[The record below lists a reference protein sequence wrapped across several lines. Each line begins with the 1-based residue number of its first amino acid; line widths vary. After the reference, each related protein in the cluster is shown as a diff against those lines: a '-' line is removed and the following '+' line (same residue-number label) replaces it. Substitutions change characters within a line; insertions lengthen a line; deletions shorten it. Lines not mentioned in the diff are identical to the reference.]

1 MVFFIFVA
9 IIYIHMGEPKKND
22 IKMIVGAIKR
32 SSLKFIPLD
41 KLSRLVGLYP
51 DVISDELVFFD
62 PMIKFDPTVNTRD
75 LLGAM
80 EVYLGPESPKV
91 KVDHPKRVVVT
102 KKELSEYPSITDFV
116 YKKMTS
122 IGGLVDTS
130 LSLSDQNLH
139 ILQKLV
145 NAEVAARKKAAR
157 KKKKK

>member
-1 MVFFIFVA
+1 
-9 IIYIHMGEPKKND
+9 MGEPKKND

-32 SSLKFIPLD
+32 SSQKFIPLD

-51 DVISDELVFFD
+51 DIISDELVFFD
-62 PMIKFDPTVNTRD
+62 PMIKFDPSINTRD

-80 EVYLGPESPKV
+80 ETYLGPENPKI
-91 KVDHPKRVVVT
+91 KENRPKRVMVT
-102 KKELSEYPSITDFV
+102 KKELLEYPSITDFV

-130 LSLSDQNLH
+130 MRLNDQDLH

-145 NAEVAARKKAAR
+145 NAEVGARKKAAR
-157 KKKKK
+157 KKKKKK